1 MLPEDPWATLC
12 IIDHSHNLC
21 NLLKCCIHWE
31 YPVKKHVTIDQS
43 LSPSGAVM
51 WLGREAWCCGG
62 CGGCGPLQAVVYIR
76 EEDGWG
82 RRGGGGQKRGRSRT
96 PSCQDA
102 PGQSSTDE
110 KKKKHQLSVHIR
122 RVMHNCI
129 TKLSILPPMTDR
141 INSSFSFSK
150 LVTHVVCVN
159 KSNKV
164 TYEWISKTPSVFL
177 SSWIYETWI
186 SWGLSNFPGCLH
198 GKIVWRKFFL
208 KLLHVF
214 TEHLNLFNK
223 AFYPSSVD

>member
-1 MLPEDPWATLC
+1 
-12 IIDHSHNLC
+12 
-21 NLLKCCIHWE
+21 
-31 YPVKKHVTIDQS
+31 
-43 LSPSGAVM
+43 M
-51 WLGREAWCCGG
+51 WLLTRVHQERSCDWGERLG
-62 CGGCGPLQAVVYIR
+62 VVVVADRYR
-76 EEDGWG
+76 LWYTSGKRMDEEEEGEEG
-82 RRGGGGQKRGRSRT
+82 RRGEGVEHRAVRT
-96 PSCQDA
+96 LRVRA
-102 PGQSSTDE
+102 PRIG
-110 KKKKHQLSVHIR
+110 KNKKHQLSVHIR

-177 SSWIYETWI
+177 SSWIYETWT
-186 SWGLSNFPGCLH
+186 SWGLSNFPGGLH